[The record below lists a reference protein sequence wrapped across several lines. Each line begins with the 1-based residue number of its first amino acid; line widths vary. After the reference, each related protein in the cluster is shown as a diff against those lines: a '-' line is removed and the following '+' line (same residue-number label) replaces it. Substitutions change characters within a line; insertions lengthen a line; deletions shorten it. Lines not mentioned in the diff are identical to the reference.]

1 MQHYVLLLSVVAL
14 PSSCTLVKSGL
25 LTGYRSRS
33 LEEEPPFTGERAEAA
48 IAGRCARNKLVQW
61 TPLLSAS
68 GRAGLRTRPQ
78 GQPTPGY
85 KGGEVPN
92 EGQSGSPS
100 ASHCICTY
108 SKDIKLLRHLHVF
121 T

>member
-92 EGQSGSPS
+92 EGQSVRFK
-100 ASHCICTY
+100 SHGYILQGY
-108 SKDIKLLRHLHVF
+108 DIKLLRDLHVF